1 MSANDS
7 KFECGCPACTCGV
20 VDTGGM
26 SPWGAPIMDL
36 CRTCYGSGRVLVKEF
51 FDNIRKTNP
60 IYKEHMS
67 QESKTQEHDGLFY
80 TSTTPTKPGVY
91 RLIIF
96 GHEPTVVELHRD
108 RDNSGVLWYGP
119 DRKTSVRDGDG
130 WWCPLIPRQVMES
143 EITVAYKE
151 GFNDCM
157 KVVTSDWYVAYDQS
171 RSKRV
176 VDERELADGEPGG
189 AK

>member
-1 MSANDS
+1 MKKPSKPVWSDDEARKLASRISGGHYVPPTRQPNDFTWVYEES
-7 KFECGCPACTCGV
+7 PA
-20 VDTGGM
+20 
-26 SPWGAPIMDL
+26 
-36 CRTCYGSGRVLVKEF
+36 VKEF

-60 IYKEHMS
+60 IYKEHML

-80 TSTTPTKPGVY
+80 TSDTPTKPGVY

-96 GHEPTVVELHRD
+96 GHEPTIVELHRD
-108 RDNSGVLWYGP
+108 RDNSNVLWYGP
-119 DRKTSVRDGDG
+119 DRKTMVRDGDG

-143 EITVAYKE
+143 EITLAYKE

-176 VDERELADGEPGG
+176 VDEQELADGEPGG